1 MVTMHVRVEGVKATQ
16 DMLNRVR
23 KVMTDMKSG
32 FDSTADYLLKVYT
45 VDVFESEGA
54 VYGRRWTPLNP
65 HYAAWKST
73 RYPGRGILE
82 RSGEMRHGFKAVSTR
97 DYLLIKNG
105 VPWLQKHQKGEG
117 VPQRVIV
124 DLTNQMKSRVEEI
137 LTNDIMSR
145 VRRAT

>member
-1 MVTMHVRVEGVKATQ
+1 MVQMTVRIEGGKATQ
-16 DMLNRVR
+16 DMLRRVS

-32 FDSTADYLLKVYT
+32 FDSTAEYLLKVFT

-65 HYAAWKST
+65 EYAAWKST

-82 RSGEMRHGFKAVSTR
+82 RSGNMRRGFKSVTTR

-105 VPWLQKHQKGEG
+105 VPYLQKHQKGEG
-117 VPQRVIV
+117 VPQRIIV
-124 DLTNQMKSRVEEI
+124 DLTQQMKLRVEDI
-137 LTNDIMSR
+137 LRDDVMSR
-145 VRRAT
+145 VRRAV